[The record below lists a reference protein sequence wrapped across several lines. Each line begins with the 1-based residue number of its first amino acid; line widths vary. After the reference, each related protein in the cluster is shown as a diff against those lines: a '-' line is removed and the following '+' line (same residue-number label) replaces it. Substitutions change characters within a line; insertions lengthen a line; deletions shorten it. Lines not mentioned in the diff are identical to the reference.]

1 MEPQRI
7 KVRTKLVAVD
17 VELPGCRTDD
27 SSFITK
33 PITPM
38 ALMPSRHI
46 FIDSHSSLLPGLIA
60 NLSVLAHCARKSLKP
75 MSIAF
80 SILQSD
86 NNCLLESQ
94 QLLSLYL
101 VPTRLLF

>member
-1 MEPQRI
+1 MEPQKI
-7 KVRTKLVAVD
+7 KVRTKLVADD
-17 VELPGCRTDD
+17 VWLPGCTTAD

-60 NLSVLAHCARKSLKP
+60 NLSVLAHCVRKSLKP

-80 SILQSD
+80 PIHLSD
-86 NNCLLESQ
+86 IIACLKANNYR
-94 QLLSLYL
+94 LYL